1 MACPTT
7 YAGKRPRTRS
17 ALADS
22 MVRGNKKKGVTKEI
36 SDKRHNKYKMLES
49 VPELDPDIHRK

>member
-17 ALADS
+17 ALADN
-22 MVRGNKKKGVTKEI
+22 MVRGNKKKGVTKENF
-36 SDKRHNKYKMLES
+36 DKRHNKYRN
-49 VPELDPDIHRK
+49 VRIRA